1 MARTLKSDKTLF
13 LATLLLVGAS
23 VVMVYSASALQSMD
37 KYQTPVYFLL
47 KQLAWVAIGLVLMLG
62 AMRVDYHAYRRPALI
77 WSLLG
82 ITVVGL
88 VAVFLFPKINGTHRW
103 VSLGFASLQPSEL
116 AKLAAIFFTAAI
128 LERRMHRINDIGY
141 AILPIGVMTVVL
153 ATLIIKEPDFGTTA
167 VLVLVV
173 VALLFAA
180 GLSYRYLIG
189 AGMVILPT
197 AVAMILLSGYRS
209 ARLMAFLDPAK
220 YALREAFQ
228 LNQSLIALGSGGLVG
243 KGIMAGVQKLFY
255 IPEPQTDFIYAVV
268 GEELGLIGTTVI
280 LGAFLVIAWRGLR
293 TSLVASDRFGA
304 FLALGIT
311 TMVACQALVNMSVV
325 IGLFPTKGIP
335 LPFVS
340 NGGSSLVINM
350 LAMGI
355 LLNISQQ
362 GSPNAAAAIRETTAG
377 ELVGV

>member
-23 VVMVYSASALQSMD
+23 VVMVYSASAVQSMD
-37 KYQTPVYFLL
+37 KGQTPFYFLL
-47 KQLAWVAIGLVLMLG
+47 KQLAWVAIGLVLMLS
-62 AMRVDYHAYRRPALI
+62 AMRVDYHAYRQPRLI

-82 ITVVGL
+82 VTVAGL
-88 VAVFLFPKINGTHRW
+88 VAAFLLPKVANTHRW
-103 VSLGFASLQPSEL
+103 VSLGFVSLQPSEL

-128 LERRMHRINDIGY
+128 LERRAHRINDIGY
-141 AILPIGVMTVVL
+141 AMLPIGVMTVVL
-153 ATLIIKEPDFGTTA
+153 ATLIYKEPDFGTTA

-173 VALLFAA
+173 TALVFSA

-189 AGMVILPT
+189 TGLVLLPT
-197 AVAMILLSGYRS
+197 GVAMILLSGYRTE
-209 ARLMAFLDPAK
+209 RLMAFLDRDK
-220 YALREAFQ
+220 YALTGAFQ
-228 LNQSLIALGSGGLVG
+228 LNQSLIALGSGGTLG
-243 KGIMAGVQKLFY
+243 TGLMAGVQKLFY
-255 IPEPQTDFIYAVV
+255 IPDPHTDFIYAVI

-280 LGAFLVIAWRGLR
+280 LIAFLVIAWRGLR
-293 TSLVASDRFGA
+293 TALVAADRFGA

-325 IGLFPTKGIP
+325 IGMFPTKGIP

-350 LAMGI
+350 VAMGI

-362 GSPNAAAAIRETTAG
+362 GSANAAAAIGTTTAG
-377 ELVGV
+377 ELVSA

>member
-37 KYQTPVYFLL
+37 KYQTPFYFLL

-82 ITVVGL
+82 MTVAGL
-88 VAVFLFPKINGTHRW
+88 VAVFFFPKINGTHRW
-103 VSLGFASLQPSEL
+103 VAMGFASLQPSEL

-141 AILPIGVMTVVL
+141 ALLPIGVMTVVL
-153 ATLIIKEPDFGTTA
+153 GMLIYKEPDFGTTV

-189 AGMVILPT
+189 AGLVLLPT
-197 AVAMILLSGYRS
+197 AAAMILLSGYRA
-209 ARLMAFLDPAK
+209 ARMMAFLDPAK
-220 YALREAFQ
+220 YALKEGFQ
-228 LNQSLIALGSGGLVG
+228 LNQSLIALGSGGAIG
-243 KGIMAGVQKLFY
+243 KGLMAGVQKLFY
-255 IPEPQTDFIYAVV
+255 IPEPHTDFIYAVI

-293 TSLVASDRFGA
+293 TSLVASDRFGS

-350 LAMGI
+350 VAMGI

-362 GSPNAAAAIRETTAG
+362 GSANAAADIGVTTAG